1 MTTPTAAPR
10 LAASYPAIP
19 LRRRLY
25 GFGSIYGK
33 TIRDSR
39 LAFLVMSGL
48 IVGFMFAVGEAFGT
62 AYGTAASR
70 LEVVK
75 LVESVPPIMAGMAG
89 NTVAVDTMGGFLTYK
104 YGPLFAFLA
113 SLWSIL
119 ALSGTLAAEARRGSL
134 DFIAVAPFGKR
145 RIATEKVLAHV
156 TMLGLS
162 MALLALAAWVT
173 GAAFGVPE
181 LGDQIAP
188 LEAVGFALWVG
199 LIALA
204 CGSIAFALSTLVGRG
219 AAAGIAGIVLLGG
232 FVVGNY
238 APYVP
243 ALDVVA
249 NLSWFHWTYDHVP
262 LAGQFDWLSLAAVG
276 AIAITLLVVGV
287 ELFRRRDLGV
297 TTSLPIPGLPS
308 VTLGTHGPV
317 GRAAGD
323 QLPLALGWG
332 LGIGVFG
339 FVIAAASQSFTD
351 ELLQNSP
358 SIAELLRTVFPN
370 VDFLSAGGFLQLVF
384 VEIGLIVVGLSA
396 ATYVSRWASDEG
408 SGRLELL
415 LTTPLERARWALAG
429 GVGALVAVVV
439 SMAIYAPGHRARRG
453 LRRQRRA
460 HAHGRGA
467 GDVPVRGGHGRR
479 RRGHRRAL
487 AHIAGGG
494 AGGRGR
500 DRHLPG
506 QPAGA
511 GPRAARLVPS
521 AGADGPP
528 GPAHGR
534 DLGRAGDRRL
544 RRARGRRHRPR
555 CLGHAPAR
563 RGLMRPGP
571 THRARPTAAAGPT
584 RYLTLPAVMPS
595 TMCRLKTM

>member
-276 AIAITLLVVGV
+276 AIAITLLVMGV

-297 TTSLPIPGLPS
+297 ITNLPIPGLPS

-415 LTTPLERARWALAG
+415 LTTPLGRARWALAG

-439 SMAIYAPGHRARRG
+439 SMAIYALGIG
-453 LRRQRRA
+453 LGATFAGSDALTPMVGALVMSLFAAAMVGVGVAIGGLLRTSLAAELVAVVVIATFLVNLLAPPLGLPDWFHQLALTA
-460 HAHGRGA
+460 HLGQPMVGIW
-467 GDVPVRGGHGRR
+467 DVPGIVACVVLAAGGIGLGAWGMRR
-479 RRGHRRAL
+479 RDVA
-487 AHIAGGG
+487 
-494 AGGRGR
+494 
-500 DRHLPG
+500 
-506 QPAGA
+506 
-511 GPRAARLVPS
+511 
-521 AGADGPP
+521 
-528 GPAHGR
+528 
-534 DLGRAGDRRL
+534 
-544 RRARGRRHRPR
+544 
-555 CLGHAPAR
+555 
-563 RGLMRPGP
+563 
-571 THRARPTAAAGPT
+571 
-584 RYLTLPAVMPS
+584 
-595 TMCRLKTM
+595 

>member
-1 MTTPTAAPR
+1 MTTPAAAPR

-134 DFIAVAPFGKR
+134 DFIAAAPFGKR

-156 TMLGLS
+156 TMLGLA

-173 GAAFGVPE
+173 GAVFGVPE
-181 LGDQIAP
+181 LGDEIAP

-243 ALDVVA
+243 ALDIVA
-249 NLSWFHWTYDHVP
+249 NVSWFHWTYDHVP
-262 LAGQFDWLSLAAVG
+262 LAGQFDWLSLAAV
-276 AIAITLLVVGV
+276 AVIAVTLLVVGV

-370 VDFLSAGGFLQLVF
+370 VDFLSAGGFLQLIF

-415 LTTPLERARWALAG
+415 LTTPLERARWVIAG
-429 GVGALVAVVV
+429 GVGALIAVVVAMAIYALGIGLGAAFAGSDALTPMVGAMVMSLFAAAMVGVGVAIGGLLRTSLAAELVAVVV
-439 SMAIYAPGHRARRG
+439 IATFLINLLAPPLG
-453 LRRQRRA
+453 LPDWFHQLALTA
-460 HAHGRGA
+460 HLGQPMVGIW
-467 GDVPVRGGHGRR
+467 DVPGIVACVVLAAGGIGLGAWGMRR
-479 RRGHRRAL
+479 R
-487 AHIAGGG
+487 
-494 AGGRGR
+494 
-500 DRHLPG
+500 D
-506 QPAGA
+506 
-511 GPRAARLVPS
+511 V
-521 AGADGPP
+521 D
-528 GPAHGR
+528 
-534 DLGRAGDRRL
+534 
-544 RRARGRRHRPR
+544 
-555 CLGHAPAR
+555 
-563 RGLMRPGP
+563 
-571 THRARPTAAAGPT
+571 
-584 RYLTLPAVMPS
+584 
-595 TMCRLKTM
+595 

>member
-1 MTTPTAAPR
+1 MTTPTASSR
-10 LAASYPAIP
+10 LATSYPTIP
-19 LRRRLY
+19 LHRRLY

-62 AYGTAASR
+62 AYGTPASR

-119 ALSGTLAAEARRGSL
+119 ALSGTLAAESRRGSL

-262 LAGQFDWLSLAAVG
+262 LAGQYDWLSLAAVG
-276 AIAITLLVVGV
+276 VIAVTLLVVGV
-287 ELFRRRDLGV
+287 ELFRRRDLGA

-339 FVIAAASQSFTD
+339 FVIAAASQSFTED
-351 ELLQNSP
+351 LLQQSP
-358 SIAELLRTVFPN
+358 SIAEILDTVFPN
-370 VDFLSAGGFLQLVF
+370 VDFFSAGGFLQLVF

-396 ATYVSRWASDEG
+396 ATFVGKWASDEG

-439 SMAIYAPGHRARRG
+439 SMVIYGLGIGLGAAFAGSDAFTPMVGALVMSLFAAAMVGVGVAIGGLFRTSLAAELVAVVVIATFLVNLLAPALG
-453 LRRQRRA
+453 LPDWFHQLALTA
-460 HAHGRGA
+460 HLGQPMVGIW
-467 GDVPVRGGHGRR
+467 DVPGIVACVVIAAGGLALGAWGMRR
-479 RRGHRRAL
+479 RDVA
-487 AHIAGGG
+487 
-494 AGGRGR
+494 
-500 DRHLPG
+500 
-506 QPAGA
+506 
-511 GPRAARLVPS
+511 
-521 AGADGPP
+521 
-528 GPAHGR
+528 
-534 DLGRAGDRRL
+534 
-544 RRARGRRHRPR
+544 
-555 CLGHAPAR
+555 
-563 RGLMRPGP
+563 
-571 THRARPTAAAGPT
+571 
-584 RYLTLPAVMPS
+584 
-595 TMCRLKTM
+595 